1 MRIRGRPSG
10 PEGGSLVGAR
20 GLRDLH
26 GMSES
31 HPCLPARPLAL
42 HRERV
47 IQALSRGFS
56 EDALTIDEFEH
67 RLDVAV
73 RATSSAELDA
83 LLEDLPGPLADA
95 GAELG
100 ARAPVTRTPSP
111 SGEDAARQHV
121 IAIMSGNTR
130 AGAWQPRRKIFAY
143 AFWGGAELDFRE
155 AALLPG
161 VTEVVAIGI
170 MGGVDIVVPPG
181 VGVEVNGFAF
191 MGGLDHV
198 RQAPKP
204 LPGLDLVVGTGGNE
218 RRPHREPPPDAPR
231 IRVTGFAFMG
241 GVSVD
246 VRHPG
251 ESSADARRRR
261 RSEEKSRR
269 LERRRDG

>member
-1 MRIRGRPSG
+1 MSQSQG
-10 PEGGSLVGAR
+10 P
-20 GLRDLH
+20 
-26 GMSES
+26 
-31 HPCLPARPLAL
+31 PPARPLAL

-56 EDALTIDEFEH
+56 EDVLTIDEFER

-73 RATSSAELDA
+73 RAGSPAELDA
-83 LLEDLPGPLADA
+83 LLADLPGPGVDV
-95 GAELG
+95 GAEPA
-100 ARAPVTRTPSP
+100 ARPPATRAPSP
-111 SGEDAARQHV
+111 SGDDSARQHV

-130 AGAWQPRRKIFAY
+130 AGAWRPRRKIFAY

-170 MGGVDIVVPPG
+170 MGGVDIIVPPG

-191 MGGLDHV
+191 MGGLD
-198 RQAPKP
+198 APRG
-204 LPGLDLVVGTGGNE
+204 LPGLDLVIGTGGSE
-218 RRPHREPPPDAPR
+218 RRAEREPAHDGPR
-231 IRVTGFAFMG
+231 IRVTGFALMG

-251 ESSADARRRR
+251 ETSRDARRRR

-269 LERRRDG
+269 LERRGDA